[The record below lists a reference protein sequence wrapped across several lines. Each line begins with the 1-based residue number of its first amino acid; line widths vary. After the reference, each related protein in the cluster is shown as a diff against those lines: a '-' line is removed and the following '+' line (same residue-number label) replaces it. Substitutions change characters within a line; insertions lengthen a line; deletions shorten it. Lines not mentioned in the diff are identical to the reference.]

1 MAAPKQTTAVAK
13 KNKPKFTVRVKTF
26 FRSVWAELK
35 KVHWPTRK
43 QMITYTGVVLGTI
56 FVIGLALWIVDSILT
71 LGLEGLMSLFD

>member
-1 MAAPKQTTAVAK
+1 M
-13 KNKPKFTVRVKTF
+13 KTF

-35 KVHWPTRK
+35 KVHWPTKK

>member
-13 KNKPKFTVRVKTF
+13 KNKPKFTV
-26 FRSVWAELK
+26 SVWAELK
-35 KVHWPTRK
+35 KVHWPTKK